1 MIITDIAKEAFKELF
16 HQHEAENVRVF
27 FAGQGCGAPQ
37 LGIALDQPEEND
49 VIQTVNGIKVAIDPQ
64 ILFITEDITLDVQD
78 TPEGRGIVMSGMPE
92 SDCC

>member
-1 MIITDIAKEAFKELF
+1 MIITDVARDAFRDLF
-16 HQHEAENVRVF
+16 EQHDASNVRVF

-49 VIQTVNGIKVAIDPQ
+49 VIQNVNEISVAIDPQ
-64 ILFITEDITLDVQD
+64 ILILAENITLDVQD
-78 TPEGRGIVMSGMPE
+78 TPQGRGIVMMGLPE